1 MPQTPIN
8 ARTKAIRLAID
19 VTHRAELWPELCDA
33 MARTLG
39 GTAFMVFEYD
49 FRSLTA
55 PIFRGSRAVGKAM
68 HLVTATMEG
77 RLPEVEIAGYRR
89 FAAFPAGR
97 LVGEYECYD
106 ITHDRDLPE
115 NPYRDAVFAASG
127 AASRSVMRVNDIG
140 PWSDVAAL
148 HLKCPAA
155 ETPPEV
161 RAEAEF
167 LLPLL
172 GRTIEASRTMNGLSR
187 MNVALMAA
195 FDQLDFGA
203 AICTGTGQILVSN
216 AEFRA
221 IAAERDGLLVL
232 SGTAQPVDPADREG
246 FLDTLRASPDLKTPG
261 SLHICR
267 LRRRSSRLPLIARA
281 IPIRGAAVAGRDDL
295 LSLLLVVDPLA
306 PDRVNADGI
315 NALGVLSQAELDVCR
330 MIVDGHTTAEIA
342 TLRDTSVQTATDQIK
357 SALSKLAC
365 ATRLDIVRI
374 AMATR
379 VPGRGSSFGPDG
391 PSFPQPGDG
400 EAPS

>member
-1 MPQTPIN
+1 MSQISIH
-8 ARTKAIRLAID
+8 ARTEALRLAID

-33 MARTLG
+33 IAETLG

-49 FRSLTA
+49 FRSLTG
-55 PIFRGSRAVGKAM
+55 PIFRGSRAVGDAM

-89 FAAFPAGR
+89 FTEFRAGQ

-106 ITHDRDLPE
+106 MAHDRDLPE
-115 NPYRDAVFAASG
+115 NPYREAVLAVSG
-127 AASRSVMRVNDIG
+127 AVSRSVMRLNDIG

-148 HLKCPAA
+148 HLACPAA
-155 ETPPEV
+155 EISSEV

-187 MNVALMAA
+187 MNVALMDA

-203 AICTGTGQILVSN
+203 AICTGTGQIIHANS
-216 AEFRA
+216 EFGA
-221 IAAERDGLLVL
+221 IASERDGLLVL
-232 SGTAQPVDPADREG
+232 SGTAHPVEPTDRQAL
-246 FLDTLRASPDLKTPG
+246 LDTLSASLDLKTPG

-267 LRRRSSRLPLIARA
+267 LRRRSGRLPLIARA
-281 IPIRGAAVAGRDDL
+281 IPIRGTEVAGSGDL
-295 LSLLLVVDPLA
+295 LILLLVVDPLA
-306 PDRVNADGI
+306 PGRVSADGI
-315 NALGVLSQAELDVCR
+315 QALGVLSQAELDVCR
-330 MIVDGHTTAEIA
+330 MIVDGHATAEIA

-357 SALSKLAC
+357 SALSKLSC
-365 ATRLDIVRI
+365 ATRLDIVRL

-379 VPGRGSSFGPDG
+379 VPGR
-391 PSFPQPGDG
+391 
-400 EAPS
+400 E